1 MFYPPLNETVRI
13 ELSLPPHSLQLLHDI
28 YDVVQIALKQ
38 LISSRACT
46 QNEVPWQL
54 PRAGF
59 SVSMPH
65 SHWYSIQK
73 KTSQYTMKVCW
84 SVFLNL
90 MLSAWTPFSHQY
102 LFLTMWM
109 KPGVQT
115 HVWAWSCRALNAPQ
129 ILLQSVGPKFC
140 HLLRKALPKM
150 PVIFGKIQPIS
161 SHQTSVC
168 TWKWSLVFN
177 SAFSHLN
184 GAGAIGA
191 AILYLF

>member
-59 SVSMPH
+59 SASILH
-65 SHWYSIQK
+65 RHWYRIQK
-73 KTSQYTMKVCW
+73 KTSQHSIKVCW
-84 SVFLNL
+84 SFFFWTRCSVPEHLFRILFTLMPFLNNVKH
-90 MLSAWTPFSHQY
+90 SAQLHA
-102 LFLTMWM
+102 
-109 KPGVQT
+109 PGLILLC
-115 HVWAWSCRALNAPQ
+115 AECSQ
-129 ILLQSVGPKFC
+129 ILLQPAGLGFC

-150 PVIFGKIQPIS
+150 PVGFGKRQTVT
-161 SHQTSVC
+161 SHKASVC
-168 TWKWSLVFN
+168 TWKPSLFYN
-177 SAFSHLN
+177 SAFSH
-184 GAGAIGA
+184 
-191 AILYLF
+191 